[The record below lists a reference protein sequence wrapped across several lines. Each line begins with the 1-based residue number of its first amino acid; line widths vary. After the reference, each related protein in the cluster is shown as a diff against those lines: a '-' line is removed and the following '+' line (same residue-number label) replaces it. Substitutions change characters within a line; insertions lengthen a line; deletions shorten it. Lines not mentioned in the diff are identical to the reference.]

1 MSKTDS
7 QYAETMLESQ
17 KAKSC
22 IENQASLHYS
32 NLLLEQQR
40 VKEYLAS
47 KGDNHFAMNQLELQ
61 KAKSDLATQASQH
74 FSINQLEQ
82 QKLGSVISS
91 QLAEAKY
98 EALKTQ
104 HTLAEKMMEC
114 CCEVKQKVDLID
126 RDRLRDKL
134 SNEVNDNNLLKQA
147 ELGYSPVLNPL
158 LAGQAAGFGYPG
170 VGPYGGAYGG
180 PGYGYG
186 NAPRYQNG
194 PGNGNGDVNI
204 YSYEG
209 DRRGRRRER
218 RSRSRSRSHSG
229 DRGGNHRG

>member
-1 MSKTDS
+1 
-7 QYAETMLESQ
+7 
-17 KAKSC
+17 
-22 IENQASLHYS
+22 
-32 NLLLEQQR
+32 
-40 VKEYLAS
+40 
-47 KGDNHFAMNQLELQ
+47 MNQLELQ
-61 KAKSDLATQASQH
+61 KAKSDLASQASQH

-82 QKLGSVISS
+82 QKLGSVISA

-126 RDRLRDKL
+126 RDRLRDTL
-134 SNEVNDNNLLKQA
+134 SNQVNDNNSLKQA
-147 ELGYSPVLNPL
+147 ELGYPSVINPL
-158 LAGQAAGFGYPG
+158 LAAQSAGFGYPG
-170 VGPYGGAYGG
+170 YG

-186 NAPRYQNG
+186 GARYQNG

-204 YSYEG
+204 YSYEGG

-229 DRGGNHRG
+229 DRCGSERGR